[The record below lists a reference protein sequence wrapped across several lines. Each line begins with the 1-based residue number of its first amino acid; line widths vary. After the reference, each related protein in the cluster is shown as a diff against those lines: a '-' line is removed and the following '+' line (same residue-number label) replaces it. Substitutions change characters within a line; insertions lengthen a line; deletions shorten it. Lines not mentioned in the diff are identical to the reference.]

1 MTTFRDSIRSKDF
14 VITAELP
21 LHADQTIQDL
31 QDHLAVLQ
39 PVVDAVQV
47 GCGEGVDM
55 EIASPAAA
63 TIARQAGIDAIV
75 HLSSRDRNRIA
86 LQNDILGAAA
96 VGVTALIPRRGE
108 KLPSSLRGRVKGVF
122 DTKVAQLLTIA
133 RLIGENSGFVEGGLF
148 LGCLVSAFRP
158 EETWQAER
166 VQDKLDAG
174 AGFLQ
179 TRPCVELDLI
189 RDYVSRLVSLRL
201 THRAA
206 IIVGVPLLTSAAA
219 ARSIGDR
226 HSGATVP
233 DAIIRRL
240 AEAADPRAEG
250 VRLVAGMLS
259 ELVSVPGVTGV
270 AIVDVED
277 ARAAA
282 EAITLSGVLDQAGSE
297 KGQISSP

>member
-1 MTTFRDSIRSKDF
+1 LTTFRDTIRRKDF

-21 LHADQTIQDL
+21 LNADQSMLDL
-31 QDHLAVLQ
+31 QDHLAVLR

-55 EIASPAAA
+55 EIASLAAA
-63 TIARQAGIDAIV
+63 TVARESGVEPIV

-96 VGVTALIPRRGE
+96 LGVTALIPRRGE

-133 RLIGENSGFVEGGLF
+133 KLIGENSRFVEGGLF
-148 LGCLVSAFRP
+148 LGCLVSVFRP
-158 EETWQAER
+158 EEDWRAER
-166 VQDKLDAG
+166 VQDKLEAG

-179 TRPCVELDLI
+179 TRPSVELDVI
-189 RDYVSRLVSLRL
+189 KDYVSKLVSLRL

-206 IIVGVPLLTSAAA
+206 VIIGVPLLTSAAA
-219 ARSIGDR
+219 ARTIGDR
-226 HSGATVP
+226 HPGGTVP
-233 DAIIRRL
+233 DAIIGRL

-250 VRLVAGMLS
+250 VRLLASLLT
-259 ELVSVPGVTGV
+259 ELASVPGVTGV
-270 AIVDVED
+270 AILDVED
-277 ARAAA
+277 VGAAA
-282 EAITLSGVLDQAGSE
+282 EAVKLSGVLDQAGSE
-297 KGQISSP
+297 

>member
-1 MTTFRDSIRSKDF
+1 LTTFRDTIRRKDF

-21 LHADQTIQDL
+21 LNADQSMLDL
-31 QDHLAVLQ
+31 QDHLAVLR

-55 EIASPAAA
+55 EIASLAAA
-63 TIARQAGIDAIV
+63 TVARESGVEPIV

-96 VGVTALIPRRGE
+96 LGVTALIPRRGE

-133 RLIGENSGFVEGGLF
+133 KLIGENSRFVEGGLF
-148 LGCLVSAFRP
+148 LGCLVSVFRP
-158 EETWQAER
+158 EEDWRAER
-166 VQDKLDAG
+166 VQDKLEAG

-179 TRPCVELDLI
+179 TRPSVELDVI
-189 RDYVSRLVSLRL
+189 KDYVSKLVSLRL

-206 IIVGVPLLTSAAA
+206 VIIGVPLLTSAAA
-219 ARSIGDR
+219 ARTIGDR
-226 HSGATVP
+226 HPGGMVP
-233 DAIIRRL
+233 DAIIGRL

-250 VRLVAGMLS
+250 VRLLASLLT
-259 ELVSVPGVTGV
+259 ELASVPGVTGV
-270 AIVDVED
+270 AILDVED
-277 ARAAA
+277 VGAAA
-282 EAITLSGVLDQAGSE
+282 EAVKLSGVLDQAGSE
-297 KGQISSP
+297 

>member
-1 MTTFRDSIRSKDF
+1 MTTFRDTIRRKDF

-21 LHADQTIQDL
+21 LHADQSMQDL
-31 QDHLAVLQ
+31 QGNVAVLQ

-55 EIASPAAA
+55 QIAALAAA
-63 TIARQAGIDAIV
+63 RIARESGVDAIV

-96 VGVTALIPRRGE
+96 LGVTALMPRRGE
-108 KLPSSLRGRVKGVF
+108 KLPSSLRGRIKGVF

-133 RLIGENSGFVEGGLF
+133 QRVGENSSFVEGGLF
-148 LGCLVSAFRP
+148 LGCLVTAFRP
-158 EETWQAER
+158 QRDWNAER
-166 VQDKLDAG
+166 VMEKLDAG

-179 TRPCVELDLI
+179 TRPSLELDLI
-189 RDYVSRLVSLRL
+189 RDYVSKLVSLRL

-206 IIVGVPLLTSAAA
+206 VIIGVPLLTSATA
-219 ARSIGDR
+219 ARTIGDR
-226 HSGATVP
+226 HPGATVL
-233 DAIIRRL
+233 DAVVKRL
-240 AEAADPRAEG
+240 GEAADPGAEG
-250 VRLVAGMLS
+250 VRMVADMIS
-259 ELVSVPGVTGV
+259 ELASMPGVTGV

-282 EAITLSGVLDQAGSE
+282 EAIQLSGVLDQAGS
-297 KGQISSP
+297 G

>member
-1 MTTFRDSIRSKDF
+1 LITFRDTIRRKDF

-21 LHADQTIQDL
+21 LNADQSMLDL
-31 QDHLAVLQ
+31 QDHLAVLR

-55 EIASPAAA
+55 EIASLAAA
-63 TIARQAGIDAIV
+63 TVARESGVEPIV

-96 VGVTALIPRRGE
+96 LGVTALIPRRGE

-133 RLIGENSGFVEGGLF
+133 KLIGENSRFVEGGLF
-148 LGCLVSAFRP
+148 LGCLVSVFRP
-158 EETWQAER
+158 EEDWRAER
-166 VQDKLDAG
+166 VQDKLEAG

-179 TRPCVELDLI
+179 TRPSVELDVI
-189 RDYVSRLVSLRL
+189 KDYVSKLVSLRL

-206 IIVGVPLLTSAAA
+206 VIIGVPLLTSAAA
-219 ARSIGDR
+219 ARTIGDR
-226 HSGATVP
+226 HPGGTVP
-233 DAIIRRL
+233 DAIIGRL

-250 VRLVAGMLS
+250 VRLLASLLT
-259 ELVSVPGVTGV
+259 ELASVPGVTGV
-270 AIVDVED
+270 AILDVED
-277 ARAAA
+277 VGAAA
-282 EAITLSGVLDQAGSE
+282 EAVKLSGVLDQAGSE
-297 KGQISSP
+297 

>member
-1 MTTFRDSIRSKDF
+1 MTTFRDTIRRKDF

-21 LHADQTIQDL
+21 LNADQSMLDL
-31 QDHLAVLQ
+31 QDHLAVLR

-55 EIASPAAA
+55 EIASLAAA
-63 TIARQAGIDAIV
+63 TVARESGVEPIV

-96 VGVTALIPRRGE
+96 LGVTALIPRRGE

-133 RLIGENSGFVEGGLF
+133 KLIGENSRFVEGGLF
-148 LGCLVSAFRP
+148 LGCLVSVFRP
-158 EETWQAER
+158 EEDWRAER
-166 VQDKLDAG
+166 VQDKLEAG

-179 TRPCVELDLI
+179 TRPSVELDVI
-189 RDYVSRLVSLRL
+189 KDYVSKLVSLRL

-206 IIVGVPLLTSAAA
+206 VIIGVPLLTSAAA
-219 ARSIGDR
+219 ARTIGDR
-226 HSGATVP
+226 HPGGTVP
-233 DAIIRRL
+233 DAIIGRL

-250 VRLVAGMLS
+250 VRLLASLLT
-259 ELVSVPGVTGV
+259 ELASVPGVTGV
-270 AIVDVED
+270 AILDVED
-277 ARAAA
+277 VGAAA
-282 EAITLSGVLDQAGSE
+282 EAVKLSGVLDQAGSE
-297 KGQISSP
+297 

>member
-1 MTTFRDSIRSKDF
+1 LITFRDTIRRKDF

-21 LHADQTIQDL
+21 LNADQSMLDL
-31 QDHLAVLQ
+31 QDHLAVLR

-55 EIASPAAA
+55 EIASLAAA
-63 TIARQAGIDAIV
+63 TVARESGVEPIV

-96 VGVTALIPRRGE
+96 LGVTALIPRRGE

-133 RLIGENSGFVEGGLF
+133 KLIGENSRFVEGGLF
-148 LGCLVSAFRP
+148 LGCLVSVFRP
-158 EETWQAER
+158 EEDWRAER
-166 VQDKLDAG
+166 VQDKLEAG

-179 TRPCVELDLI
+179 TRPSVELDVI
-189 RDYVSRLVSLRL
+189 KDYVSKLVSLRL

-206 IIVGVPLLTSAAA
+206 VIIGVPLLTSAAA
-219 ARSIGDR
+219 ARTIGDR
-226 HSGATVP
+226 HPGGMVP
-233 DAIIRRL
+233 DAIIGRL

-250 VRLVAGMLS
+250 VRLLASLLT
-259 ELVSVPGVTGV
+259 ELASVPGVTGV
-270 AIVDVED
+270 AILDVED
-277 ARAAA
+277 VGAAA
-282 EAITLSGVLDQAGSE
+282 EAVKLSGVLDQAGSE
-297 KGQISSP
+297 